1 MFSLYYGSFQ
11 LWILDDFMVANCTD
25 CGFLLVFDP
34 GPKFSE
40 EYYLGELPVVSFH
53 ELTETPKDRRV
64 PMHEAALQKM
74 MDWHAFE

>member
-11 LWILDDFMVANCTD
+11 LWDFDDSYGSKLHRLWV
-25 CGFLLVFDP
+25 LVSFDP

-64 PMHEAALQKM
+64 PMHEAALQK
-74 MDWHAFE
+74 